1 MSRMRSPL
9 TFLVLLVSLCVA
21 PLLRAQREYFT
32 PDELDH
38 IHQTWPGTKRTNT
51 GMRYLIE
58 KPGDGAIPQPGDHVS
73 VLYVG
78 RLFDGTLFDQ
88 QQDPEHPFAFR
99 VDRGE
104 VIEGWDQI
112 IKQMKLHEKRL
123 VIIPAALAYG
133 SRGHAPAIPRDAV
146 LVFEMELIGVSH
158 E

>member
-1 MSRMRSPL
+1 MRSSL
-9 TFLVLLVSLCVA
+9 TFLVLLVSLCAA
-21 PLLRAQREYFT
+21 PLVHAQREYFT

-38 IHQTWPGTKRTNT
+38 INKTWPGTKRTGT
-51 GMRYLIE
+51 GMRYIVE
-58 KPGDGAIPQPGDHVS
+58 QPGDGDMPQSGDRVA

-78 RLFDGTLFDQ
+78 KLFDGTVFDRRE
-88 QQDPEHPFAFR
+88 DPTHPFAFR

-112 IKQMKLHEKRL
+112 VKQMKLHEKRL

-146 LVFEMELIGVSH
+146 LVFEMELTGVNR